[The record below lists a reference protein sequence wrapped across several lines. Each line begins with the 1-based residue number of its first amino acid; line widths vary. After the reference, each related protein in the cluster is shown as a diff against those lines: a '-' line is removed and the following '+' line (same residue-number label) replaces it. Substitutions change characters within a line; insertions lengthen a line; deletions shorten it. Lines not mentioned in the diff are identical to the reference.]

1 MVVGAEHI
9 DGAGV
14 AAFEFVCDICDIASD
29 VGGIPIRFDDDP
41 VLVVAVV
48 GAAEPPGTVTEVQVA
63 VFFELVDGAVD
74 GAGFKE
80 GILVEVHIEVDTEF
94 MESSLDVIEH
104 EFNTEGAEGFAHVG
118 FGLLEHPGFL
128 GHNIGGNFGDVVPT
142 VAVFGDGLAF
152 GGGDEGVGE
161 PVDLAAVIVE
171 IIFAGHVG
179 AAGGEDSA
187 EGVAHGGPP
196 GAAQVDG
203 SGRVGGNEFQVDA
216 FPAVE
221 AVVPIGSAGGE
232 DVGHDLALG
241 GGSQSDVNESRAG
254 DVDGG
259 DLVMRRQGVDKQAGK
274 LARIHSYLL
283 GNLER
288 QVGGIV
294 AVLRI
299 ARAFHDH
306 LLGQDGHVQLSIGKY
321 LVGLSVDEGGKIRW
335 CHNATV

>member
-1 MVVGAEHI
+1 MVVGAEHV

-14 AAFEFVCDICDIASD
+14 AAFEFVCGVCDIAGD
-29 VGGIPIRFDDDP
+29 VGGVPVRFDDDP
-41 VLVVAVV
+41 VFVVTVV
-48 GAAEPPGTVTEVQVA
+48 GAAKPPGAVAEVQVA

-74 GAGFKE
+74 GAGFEE
-80 GILVEVHIEVDTEF
+80 GVLVEVHVEVDAEF
-94 MESSLDVIEH
+94 VEGGLDVIEH

-128 GHNIGGNFGDVVPT
+128 GHDIGGDFGDVVAT
-142 VAVFGDGLAF
+142 ITVFGDGLAF
-152 GGGDEGVGE
+152 GGGNEGVGE

-171 IIFAGHVG
+171 VVFAGHVG
-179 AAGGEDSA
+179 AAGGEDPA

-203 SGRVGGNEFQVDA
+203 SGRVGGDEFQVDA
-216 FPAVE
+216 LPAVE
-221 AVVPIGSAGGE
+221 AVVPVGGAGGK

-241 GGSQSDVNESRAG
+241 GGGQSDVNESGAG

-259 DLVMRRQGVDKQAGK
+259 DLVVRRQGVDKQAGEF
-274 LARIHSYLL
+274 ARIHSYLL

-321 LVGLSVDEGGKIRW
+321 LVGLSVDEVGKIRW